1 MKQNKK
7 KLSERE
13 VEFT

>member
-1 MKQNKK
+1 MKGNKK

-13 VEFT
+13 VRFT

>member
-1 MKQNKK
+1 MKGNNK

-13 VEFT
+13 VRFT